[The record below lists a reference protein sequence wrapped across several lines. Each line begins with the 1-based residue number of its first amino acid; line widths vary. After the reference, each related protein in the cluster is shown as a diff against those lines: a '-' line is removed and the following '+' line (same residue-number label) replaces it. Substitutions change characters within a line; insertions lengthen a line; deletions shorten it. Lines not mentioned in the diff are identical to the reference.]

1 MRPYVGV
8 PVYHTPALL
17 LVHGGWLVRRCAH
30 GPILRSTCVHAPLHR
45 VGNYSPGADG
55 TLPTQAGIWP
65 LAGFVCLASP
75 HHTRCHRATVFY
87 IYASWLAM
95 VITCFAW
102 RCALVIAIFVAF
114 FVATWDQFT
123 YSQKINTQASKVA
136 DASPGSAH
144 QRLDERGLLA
154 AIRRPPSNVTQTAFM
169 LLVFQVTRFAV
180 YGVCFLLALVGYISP
195 VLEQAVYTFGDA
207 LAKVSLLL
215 RSSMHRTSLNH
226 CITTSAAA
234 GHQPSL
240 PSTPNDSHTIRYHT
254 ISYHT
259 ISYHTIPHHTIP
271 YYTIPYHIIP
281 YHAIPCHALPCHA
294 MPYHAIPPHRFPAHG
309 WRRVGCG
316 VVW

>member
-1 MRPYVGV
+1 MVLCRRKQAYGHSQASFVW
-8 PVYHTPALL
+8 LL
-17 LVHGGWLVRRCAH
+17 L
-30 GPILRSTCVHAPLHR
+30 TT
-45 VGNYSPGADG
+45 PGV
-55 TLPTQAGIWP
+55 T
-65 LAGFVCLASP
+65 
-75 HHTRCHRATVFY
+75 ATVFY

-136 DASPGSAH
+136 DASPESAH

-169 LLVFQVTRFAV
+169 LLVFQVTIFVV

-215 RSSMHRTSLNH
+215 RSSMHCTSLNH

-234 GHQPSL
+234 GHQPPL

-271 YYTIPYHIIP
+271 
-281 YHAIPCHALPCHA
+281 
-294 MPYHAIPPHRFPAHG
+294 
-309 WRRVGCG
+309 
-316 VVW
+316 

>member
-1 MRPYVGV
+1 MAVGSFGVVHMDPFSDRPVYTLRYIEWEITV
-8 PVYHTPALL
+8 PVLMVLCRRKQAYGHSQASFVWLL
-17 LVHGGWLVRRCAH
+17 L
-30 GPILRSTCVHAPLHR
+30 TT
-45 VGNYSPGADG
+45 PGV
-55 TLPTQAGIWP
+55 T
-65 LAGFVCLASP
+65 
-75 HHTRCHRATVFY
+75 ATVFY

-136 DASPGSAH
+136 DASPESAH

-169 LLVFQVTRFAV
+169 LLVFQVTIFVV

-215 RSSMHRTSLNH
+215 RSSMHCTSLNH

-234 GHQPSL
+234 GHQPPL

>member
-1 MRPYVGV
+1 MVLCRRKQAYGHSQASFVW
-8 PVYHTPALL
+8 LL
-17 LVHGGWLVRRCAH
+17 L
-30 GPILRSTCVHAPLHR
+30 TT
-45 VGNYSPGADG
+45 PGV
-55 TLPTQAGIWP
+55 T
-65 LAGFVCLASP
+65 
-75 HHTRCHRATVFY
+75 ATVFY

-102 RCALVIAIFVAF
+102 RCALVIAISVAF

-136 DASPGSAH
+136 DASPESAH

-169 LLVFQVTRFAV
+169 LLVFQVTIFVV

-215 RSSMHRTSLNH
+215 RSSMHCTSLNH

-234 GHQPSL
+234 GHQPPL

-271 YYTIPYHIIP
+271 
-281 YHAIPCHALPCHA
+281 
-294 MPYHAIPPHRFPAHG
+294 
-309 WRRVGCG
+309 
-316 VVW
+316 